1 MRMCKEHPICREE
14 QVSSTALITNCV
26 ARITPSPY
34 SVRQAI
40 GRYRHIQNEEVNQP
54 SSVFVTVLG

>member
-1 MRMCKEHPICREE
+1 MRMCKEHQICREE
-14 QVSSTALITNCV
+14 QVSSAARMADCV
-26 ARITPSPY
+26 ARITPRPY

-40 GRYRHIQNEEVNQP
+40 GRYRHIQDDEINQP

>member
-14 QVSSTALITNCV
+14 QVSSIARMMDCV
-26 ARITPSPY
+26 ARITPRPY

-40 GRYRHIQNEEVNQP
+40 GRYRHIQNDEINQS
-54 SSVFVTVLG
+54 SSVFVTVQG

>member
-14 QVSSTALITNCV
+14 QVSSTALITDYV
-26 ARITPSPY
+26 ARITPCRY

-40 GRYRHIQNEEVNQP
+40 GRYRHIQNDEVNQP
-54 SSVFVTVLG
+54 LSVFVAVLG

>member
-1 MRMCKEHPICREE
+1 MRMCKEYPICREE
-14 QVSSTALITNCV
+14 QVSSTALITECV
-26 ARITPSPY
+26 ARITPRPY

-40 GRYRHIQNEEVNQP
+40 GRYHHIQNDEVNQP

>member
-14 QVSSTALITNCV
+14 QVSSTALITDCV
-26 ARITPSPY
+26 ARITPFPY

-40 GRYRHIQNEEVNQP
+40 GRYRRIQRDEGNQP
-54 SSVFVTVLG
+54 ASVFVTVLG